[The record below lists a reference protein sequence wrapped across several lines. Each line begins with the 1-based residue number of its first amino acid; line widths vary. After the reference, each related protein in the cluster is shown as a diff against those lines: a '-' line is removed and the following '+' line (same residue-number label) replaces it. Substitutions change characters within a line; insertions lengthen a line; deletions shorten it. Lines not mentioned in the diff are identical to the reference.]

1 MGIAY
6 RALSLMPLQP
16 GTELLRPSQ
25 NLPDH
30 VTPDSPALDAMTDLA
45 QVSAAGIGPDAGI
58 AAAEDTMRHAGV
70 RLLFVQDAEHPLL
83 GLVTLT
89 DIKGERPLRVQ
100 RELGVPHGEVRV
112 RDIMTPAER
121 FEVLSLNEVRAARI
135 GDVVMTLKRT
145 GRQHALVGERTPKG
159 PVIRGIFSASRI
171 SRQLGVPLDTSGI
184 AYTFAELEAALAH

>member
-6 RALSLMPLQP
+6 RSLSLMPLQP

-25 NLPDH
+25 SLPDH
-30 VTPDSPALDAMTDLA
+30 VTPDSPALDAMTDLS
-45 QVSAAGIGPDAGI
+45 QVSAAGIGPDASI
-58 AAAEDTMRHAGV
+58 ATAEETMRHAGV
-70 RLLFVQDAEHPLL
+70 RLLFVQDAAHPLL

-100 RELGVPHGEVRV
+100 RELGVPRGEVRV

>member
-6 RALSLMPLQP
+6 RALSLMSLQP

-25 NLPDH
+25 SLPDH

-45 QVSAAGIGPDAGI
+45 QVSAASIGPDANI
-58 AAAEDTMRHAGV
+58 ATAEEHMRHAGV
-70 RLLFVQDAEHPLL
+70 RLLFVQDAAHPLL

-100 RELGVPHGEVRV
+100 RELGVPRDEVRV

-135 GDVVMTLKRT
+135 GDIVQTLKRT
-145 GRQHALVGERTPKG
+145 GRQHALVGERTPQG

-171 SRQLGVPLDTSGI
+171 SRALGVPLETSGI
-184 AYTFAELEAALAH
+184 AYTFAELEVALSH